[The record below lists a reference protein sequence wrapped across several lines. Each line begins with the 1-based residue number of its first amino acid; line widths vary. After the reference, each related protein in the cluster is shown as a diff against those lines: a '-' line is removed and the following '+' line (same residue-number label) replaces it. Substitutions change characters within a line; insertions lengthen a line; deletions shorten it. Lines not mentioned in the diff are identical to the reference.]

1 MVKAYNFNGLW
12 TSIYIEFQSPR
23 IFPLNLFPLPKET
36 EIADLDKD
44 LTEAINAYDSLK
56 KKVAKMAKWANR
68 CPCYP
73 LNDYW
78 PWMFIQKSWFKNE
91 AILNVPFWPGKST

>member
-56 KKVAKMAKWANR
+56 KKVAKMAK
-68 CPCYP
+68 
-73 LNDYW
+73 
-78 PWMFIQKSWFKNE
+78 
-91 AILNVPFWPGKST
+91 